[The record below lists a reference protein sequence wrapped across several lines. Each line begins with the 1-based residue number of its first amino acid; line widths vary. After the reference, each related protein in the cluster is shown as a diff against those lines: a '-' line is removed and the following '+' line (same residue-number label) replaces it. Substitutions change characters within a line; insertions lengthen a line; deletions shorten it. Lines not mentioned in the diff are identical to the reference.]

1 MDFTWKSFSEF
12 RECLRLSDFIDRVL
26 DSDVAFEFDSYED
39 IEDDLDLVAF
49 GDRLWLGY
57 FNPSIVLAMDS
68 SNVCHVLGEHSKYL
82 GYLVDVIRGDVC
94 FRSRFDGV
102 DGKFFRGNYH
112 DLGLKNIEVRIKTV
126 VYRGSQVLDDEV
138 FSFIVSLFKGV

>member
-1 MDFTWKSFSEF
+1 MDFTWRSFSEF

-26 DSDVAFEFDSYED
+26 DSDIVFEFDSYDD
-39 IEDDLDLVAF
+39 IDIVAF

-112 DLGLKNIEVRIKTV
+112 DLGLKNFEVNIKTV
-126 VYRGSQVLDDEV
+126 TYRGSQLLNDEV
-138 FSFIVSLFKGV
+138 FDFIVGLFEVV